1 MKYAHIV
8 GWGGFLPSRVL
19 TNDEIA
25 QTVDTSNEW
34 IYTRTGIRER
44 RIAGSDE
51 TTATLAFEA
60 AARALDVADIH
71 PSQIELIIVATS
83 TPEYIFP
90 STACRVQDYLGASKA
105 GAFDLGAACSGFV
118 YGLSMASQAIAT
130 QMVNTAVVIGAETMS
145 RVIDWEDRGTCI
157 LFGDGAG
164 AVVLK
169 GSSVPGGMMS
179 STLRSDGSG
188 GNLLSLPAV
197 YHNPVPTLG
206 PEYLHNGHKANTIKM
221 AGRPVFRFATS
232 VITDSVTDVL
242 EKAELTIDDIALI
255 IPHQANRRIIEASA
269 KKLKLSPDLFYMNLD
284 RAGNTSAASIPLA
297 LCDAVDEGRLKPDD
311 NVIFVGFGGGLTWA
325 ASVVKWGVMPTD
337 ISLVDREWKRARY
350 VMARGR
356 SRLRKFGRRVG
367 DRLLGSPIPEATL
380 KDAVVMEPADK
391 GASSKDALPKDDAA
405 PVAVLPPADPD
416 IKSQNGSQ

>member
-1 MKYAHIV
+1 MRYAHIV

-44 RIAGSDE
+44 HIAGSEE

-71 PSQIELIIVATS
+71 PSQVELIIVATS

-105 GAFDLGAACSGFV
+105 GAFDLSAACSGFV

-145 RVIDWEDRGTCI
+145 RVLDWEDRGTCI

-169 GSSVPGGMMS
+169 GSSVPGGVMS

-188 GNLLSLPAV
+188 GDLLTLPAI
-197 YHNPVPTLG
+197 YHNPVPALG
-206 PEYLHNGHKANTIKM
+206 PEYLYKNGRKPKTLKM

-232 VITDSVTDVL
+232 VISDSVTDVL

-255 IPHQANRRIIEASA
+255 IPHQANRKIIEASA
-269 KKLKLSPDLFYMNLD
+269 KKLKVSPELFYMNID

-297 LCDAVDEGRLKPDD
+297 LCDAVNEGRLKPDD

-380 KDAVVMEPADK
+380 KDAIVKEPATK
-391 GASSKDALPKDDAA
+391 GASPKSALPKEAA
-405 PVAVLPPADPD
+405 PVAVSPEDTE